1 MVHGHQELYRGIAA
15 IVGSVILIVIF
26 ITAAAFIIVS
36 LERMGSLVTMTINHI
51 MERNSVQS
59 TLYGI
64 ESFWSFNGTDIV
76 LCIDNSMGKTA
87 MLTAITIIY
96 SDGDYK
102 TISRTNATDIPVS
115 IAYLGKQYNISLNK
129 LSPPYPL
136 PPATKTIVYIR
147 SSKTPVIVSIAVMT
161 SSTNIA
167 ISPKSIEF
175 RELISKIMATK

>member
-1 MVHGHQELYRGIAA
+1 LVHGQQKLYRGIAA
-15 IVGSVILIVIF
+15 IVGSVILIAIF
-26 ITAAAFIIVS
+26 IAAAAFIIIS
-36 LERMGSLVTMTINHI
+36 LERMGSLITMTINHI

-59 TLYGI
+59 TIYGI
-64 ESFWSFNGTDIV
+64 ESFWSFNGTDII
-76 LCIDNSMGKTA
+76 LYIDNSMGKTA

-102 TISRTNATDIPVS
+102 TISRINATDIPIS
-115 IAYLGKQYNISLNK
+115 IAYLGKQYDIPHK
-129 LSPPYPL
+129 LLPPYPL

-167 ISPKSIEF
+167 ISSKNIEF
-175 RELISKIMATK
+175 RELINKIMAVK